1 VIRSVLLAVAD
12 SELLP
17 VALCDV
23 EKIAVDEPDVI
34 DIVIRHRDLM
44 NKFLHLLRASV
55 EWGLRVLGQLH
66 EVLASDTAIL
76 YRDTDFVIEVKRYA
90 VHLFFLSRHILN
102 QAKNSLK
109 IRVLPESDVNVQGVI
124 AKLSLTQKNHRVK
137 RAGM

>member
-1 VIRSVLLAVAD
+1 
-12 SELLP
+12 
-17 VALCDV
+17 
-23 EKIAVDEPDVI
+23 
-34 DIVIRHRDLM
+34 M